1 MTMHVVAG
9 GTNQSEARILMMG
22 GFPQS
27 CVAEERGG
35 EHGEDV
41 DLYTR
46 LDGKVDISFT
56 NLYLHFKAKSH
67 LLQTCILLYVCGYA
81 DVSVNL

>member
-35 EHGEDV
+35 EHSRAPSAVPLCPD
-41 DLYTR
+41 
-46 LDGKVDISFT
+46 
-56 NLYLHFKAKSH
+56 KSLPRQPEAVGPGTPYSPH
-67 LLQTCILLYVCGYA
+67 TTGTFEY
-81 DVSVNL
+81 S